1 MRSSEKRTI
10 LAGHWTIKLGR
21 QNGKLLHWPKCSSV
35 STKTTLWKLLLGP
48 CASNL
53 SANFHWAVTK
63 AENGEWGMG
72 NEVFDVH

>member
-1 MRSSEKRTI
+1 M
-10 LAGHWTIKLGR
+10 
-21 QNGKLLHWPKCSSV
+21 
-35 STKTTLWKLLLGP
+35 STKTKLWKLLLGP